1 MSIKINGRVR
11 YDIESINGL
20 LKNNIS
26 DIKTTD
32 GGTNSKKTTAFWVM
46 TSVFYIIYTIERS
59 RVTSSLPKIE
69 N

>member
-32 GGTNSKKTTAFWVM
+32 GGTNSKKTTAF
-46 TSVFYIIYTIERS
+46 
-59 RVTSSLPKIE
+59 
-69 N
+69 